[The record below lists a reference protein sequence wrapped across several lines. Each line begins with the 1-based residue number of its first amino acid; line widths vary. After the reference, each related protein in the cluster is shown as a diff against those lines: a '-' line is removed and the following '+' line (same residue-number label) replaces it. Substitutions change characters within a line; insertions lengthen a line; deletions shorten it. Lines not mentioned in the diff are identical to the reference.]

1 MQQIWVNMMKSCE
14 ARGKELL
21 DADLITSS
29 DLHEWLKAKNVNE
42 AAIISVGLPCYS
54 LLHTIMYSIEAESGG
69 LLLLD
74 NVEVNYLNRPKDKL
88 MDWFFNPVMVLKE
101 QIRVIRLGEDEVRF
115 LEKAVLF
122 GSNTQRMEAWENGS
136 LAPQDALRAAQ
147 IQGIS
152 RRYELFLSFQLQVI
166 REAKLSIYLYF
177 MSISSHFLATDSL
190 FDCNEIIEKNNENLE
205 SP

>member
-1 MQQIWVNMMKSCE
+1 MQQIWESMVRYCE
-14 ARGKELL
+14 MRGRELL
-21 DADLITSS
+21 DADVITTA
-29 DLHEWLKAKNVNE
+29 DLYEWLQAKNSDE

-54 LLHTIMYSIEAESGG
+54 FLQALLNSIKANSGG

-74 NVEVNYLNRPKDKL
+74 GVEVTYFNRPKEKL
-88 MDWFFNPVMVLKE
+88 LDWFFNPVMVLKE

-122 GSNTQRMEAWENGS
+122 GSNTQRTEAWQNGS

-152 RRYELFLSFQLQVI
+152 RRYEPFLSFQLQVI
-166 REAKLSIYLYF
+166 RESKLSIYLYF
-177 MSISSHFLATDSL
+177 MSISSHFLATDYL
-190 FDCNEIIEKNNENLE
+190 FDCNEIIEQNNENLE